1 MDLTQ
6 RPNAM
11 VSYCVFE
18 KSLWGRGIATAAM
31 EAFINHTAQK
41 FGLGSLGAFTY
52 SGNLSSIRVLE
63 KNGFISVEEFEEDGV
78 RSQYFE
84 RDREKER

>member
-31 EAFINHTAQK
+31 E
-41 FGLGSLGAFTY
+41 AFTY